1 MKALL
6 ILPLFALCSCSFIER
21 VVTPDNI
28 GRALIIAD
36 EARQIYQNSQPVL
49 DDK

>member
-6 ILPLFALCSCSFIER
+6 ILPLFALCSCSTLER
-21 VVTPDNI
+21 VMTPDNI

-36 EARQIYQNSQPVL
+36 EARQIYQNSKPII
-49 DDK
+49 DEK